1 MLAACC
7 VFGFLRVLCLCFHC
21 LLAFLVSGLFA
32 FIRFNKFLGLSS
44 CPLFCFLALFAFCAF
59 LVFLV
64 CSLSCY
70 GFLCCLGLHGVHYF
84 LIFLCALVF
93 LALIWL
99 RSFCYLWFLGFLWLP
114 WFLKC
119 CWLLFVFINFLAPQ
133 SPPTQEPRAWV
144 GKWPLEGASGELQ

>member
-64 CSLSCY
+64 CSLSCF
-70 GFLCCLGLHGVHYF
+70 GFMASFVVLG
-84 LIFLCALVF
+84 
-93 LALIWL
+93 
-99 RSFCYLWFLGFLWLP
+99 SM
-114 WFLKC
+114 
-119 CWLLFVFINFLAPQ
+119 VFITF
-133 SPPTQEPRAWV
+133 
-144 GKWPLEGASGELQ
+144 